1 LVDSFCFKLKRSKK
15 AIAAVSNWLPCFLL
29 LLFAACQGCG
39 GSGGVTEKLVPVS
52 GMIQLD
58 GRPSAGVGLSFMPAP
73 GTKAVGGCWG
83 VTDAEGKFK
92 VIHLSNKEGI
102 PPGKY
107 HVLFSRKVKPDGT
120 PLGANESPTMTQS
133 QESIAKMYS
142 DPAKVGLHNLA
153 DIPEKGTTNLDFK
166 ISSASLKKK

>member
-1 LVDSFCFKLKRSKK
+1 LIDLFCWKLNR
-15 AIAAVSNWLPCFLL
+15 AEQPITGIRHWLSCFLL

-39 GSGGVTEKLVPVS
+39 GGGGVTEKLVPVS

-107 HVLFSRKVKPDGT
+107 HVLFSRKVKSDGT

-153 DIPEKGTTNLDFK
+153 DIPAKGTTNLDFK
-166 ISSASLKKK
+166 ISGAPLKKK